1 MTHVFEHEMNEL
13 KEKLLTMASQAESAT
28 SRAVQAL
35 VERDD
40 DLARRVQEDDAVLD
54 RFELE
59 VDETSIGLL
68 AKAPLASDLRL
79 ITVAMKISQNLE
91 RVGDEATKIARR
103 SIDLSQEPQL
113 KPYVDIPRMAA
124 LATEMLKTALDAL
137 VRGYTDQARAVIQRD
152 AEMDEV
158 AGIGAANPKQECAE
172 RGHRPLARAVS
183 AADHTPADL
192 LDHGRGDETRQA
204 EAEQRT
210 LG

>member
-124 LATEMLKTALDAL
+124 MALGMLKEALDAF
-137 VRGYTDQARAVIQRD
+137 VNRKRPGPSSRGTRRWTASTSSSTASWRVLWWR
-152 AEMDEV
+152 
-158 AGIGAANPKQECAE
+158 
-172 RGHRPLARAVS
+172 
-183 AADHTPADL
+183 TPPPSPVPC
-192 LDHGRGDETRQA
+192 T
-204 EAEQRT
+204 
-210 LG
+210 